1 MKQSPKGG
9 RFHRA
14 TPKINYNKSMLTQ
27 HYRCHGYSSLKFLY
41 RKGRV
46 FRSRS
51 LSLRVAYNERRTDS
65 RVAVIVTK
73 KVFKSAP
80 KRNRIRRRVYEIVRA
95 NWDHIKPA
103 HDILI
108 SVYDPAST
116 VMPHAELEKNLVG
129 MLKQAGVWQ
138 NRHEDG
144 KEYIT

>member
-1 MKQSPKGG
+1 MYVNNHQRVVVFLSL
-9 RFHRA
+9 RS
-14 TPKINYNKSMLTQ
+14 KINYNKHMLAQ
-27 HYRCHGYSSLKFLY
+27 QYRFHGYGSLKFLY
-41 RKGRV
+41 HKGKV

-51 LSLRVAYNERRTDS
+51 ISLRVAHNERRTDS

-95 NWDHIKPA
+95 NWGHIRSA

-116 VMPHAELEKNLVG
+116 VMPYGDLENNVID
-129 MLKQAGVWQ
+129 MLKQARIWQ
-138 NRHEDG
+138 EGARDG
-144 KEYIT
+144 KDT